1 MQNKINNAKMPNS
14 VLSLRFVPIVI
25 AMKLKDLASF
35 SVLEPQTSNIKPQT
49 SNLKQLRAMEC
60 FIQTESNN
68 DLMEIFRPE
77 WLLKEIVET
86 FHRQM
91 LPHIG

>member
-1 MQNKINNAKMPNS
+1 MQNNINNAKMPNS

-25 AMKLKDLASF
+25 AMKLKVVASF
-35 SVLEPQTSNIKPQT
+35 SVLEPQT